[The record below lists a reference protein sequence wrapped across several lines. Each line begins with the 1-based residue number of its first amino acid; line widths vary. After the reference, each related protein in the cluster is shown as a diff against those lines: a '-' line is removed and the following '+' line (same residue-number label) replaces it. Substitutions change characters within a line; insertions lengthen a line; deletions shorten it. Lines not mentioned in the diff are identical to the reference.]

1 MFIMK
6 RNQIIITALV
16 VMIAVAGYLNYTESG
31 LETASGFIYGEEGDI
46 SALVPNGSSLDSAV
60 MVNAPMVSVPT
71 GSAAA
76 AELTNTNVSEDIGIA
91 LTMDNSIEASAVA
104 EQSQTPQPGE
114 AVFVSANIDSATY
127 FVQAKLDR
135 EQSRSKQRELLME
148 MINND
153 SLEQV
158 KKADCADAMLD
169 IQKRIEKESA
179 AEAMI
184 EAKGFKEVFVRID
197 DTTVDVVV
205 SKEALSDAE
214 IAQIEDII
222 KRKTGFSAENIR
234 ISPMNKS

>member
-1 MFIMK
+1 MFVVK

-16 VMIAVAGYLNYTESG
+16 LMIAVAGYLNYTDKVTEPP
-31 LETASGFIYGEEGDI
+31 SGFAYGEEGDI
-46 SALVPNGSSLDSAV
+46 SALVPGAALVPNGSSLDSAV
-60 MVNAPMVSVPT
+60 MVNAPAISIT
-71 GSAAA
+71 
-76 AELTNTNVSEDIGIA
+76 ELTNTNVSENMGIA
-91 LTMDNSIEASAVA
+91 LTMEESTENSAIAK
-104 EQSQTPQPGE
+104 QSQTPLPGE
-114 AVFVSANIDSATY
+114 AMFVNANIDSSTY

-135 EQSRSKQRELLME
+135 EQSRSKQRELLMD

-153 SLEQV
+153 SLEQT

-184 EAKGFKEVFVRID
+184 EAKCFKEVFVRID

-205 SKEALSDAE
+205 SKEALSDSE

>member
-1 MFIMK
+1 MFVVK
-6 RNQIIITALV
+6 RNQIIITTLV
-16 VMIAVAGYLNYTESG
+16 VMIAVAGYLNYTDSRMEP
-31 LETASGFIYGEEGDI
+31 ASGFAYGEEGDI
-46 SALVPNGSSLDSAV
+46 SALVPNASSFESAV
-60 MVNAPMVSVPT
+60 MVT
-71 GSAAA
+71 
-76 AELTNTNVSEDIGIA
+76 ELTNTNVSENIGIA
-91 LTMDNSIEASAVA
+91 LTMEESTQKSSVA
-104 EQSQTPQPGE
+104 EQIQSPQPGE
-114 AVFVSANIDSATY
+114 AMFVNANIDSTTY

-135 EQSRSKQRELLME
+135 EQSRSKQKELLMD

-153 SLEQV
+153 SLEQA

-205 SKEALSDAE
+205 SKETLSDAE